1 MCDAD
6 VEQRYKAKLAKYDE
20 VDDELDEILFKEA
33 MYEAACAS
41 YLNGGRKTREY
52 NATQRNI

>member
-1 MCDAD
+1 MFDAD

-20 VDDELDEILFKEA
+20 VDDKLDEILYKEA

-41 YLNGGRKTREY
+41 YLNGGRKIRGY
-52 NATQRNI
+52 NASE